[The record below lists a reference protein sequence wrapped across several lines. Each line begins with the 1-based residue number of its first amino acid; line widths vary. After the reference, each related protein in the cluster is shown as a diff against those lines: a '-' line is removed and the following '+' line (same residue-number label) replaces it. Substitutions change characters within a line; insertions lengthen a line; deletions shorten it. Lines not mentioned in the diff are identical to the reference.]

1 MSCEQTRAIAAELA
15 LGIADGEQRAQA
27 LRHLAECADCRRAVE
42 ELTAIADELLTLAPE
57 REPPA
62 GFESRVLA
70 RMQPAPEPARP
81 RRVRLWSRILV
92 PVGAAAAAALAALAI
107 ALGATSDD
115 RRLADHYRATLAAAN
130 GSSFE
135 AARLYAAGKTR
146 AGLVYGYR
154 GTPSWIFVATYNPY
168 HSTAYSVELVTNDGG
183 RVALPSLQLDPRTG
197 SAGQAIPLDLQDVT
211 AIRLIGPGRG
221 DVLEAQLTHDQ

>member
-1 MSCEQTRAIAAELA
+1 MSCEQTRALAAELA
-15 LGIADGEQRAQA
+15 LDIADGGQRAQA

-42 ELTAIADELLTLAPE
+42 ELTAVADELLMLAPE

-70 RMQPAPEPARP
+70 RMQPAPEPAAA
-81 RRVRLWSRILV
+81 RRRRGWFRVLV
-92 PVGAAAAAALAALAI
+92 PVSAAAAAALAAVAI

-115 RRLADHYRATLAAAN
+115 RHLAQHYRATLAAAH

-135 AARLYAAGKTR
+135 AARLDAAGRMR
-146 AGLVYGYR
+146 AGVVYGYR
-154 GTPSWIFVATYNPY
+154 GTPSWIFVATYKPY
-168 HSTAYSVELVTNDGG
+168 HSTAYSVELVTNGGG
-183 RVALPSLQLDPRTG
+183 RVALPSLRLDPRTG
-197 SAGQAIPLDLQDVT
+197 SAGQAIPLDLQDVS
-211 AIRLIGPGRG
+211 AVRLIGPRRG

>member
-42 ELTAIADELLTLAPE
+42 ELTAVADELLTLAPE

-62 GFESRVLA
+62 GFESRALA

-81 RRVRLWSRILV
+81 RRVRRWSRILV

-221 DVLEAQLTHDQ
+221 DVLEAHLTHDQ

>member
-27 LRHLAECADCRRAVE
+27 LRHLAECADCRRAVD
-42 ELTAIADELLTLAPE
+42 ELTVVADELLMLAPE

-70 RMQPAPEPARP
+70 RMQPAPEPAAARG
-81 RRVRLWSRILV
+81 RRGWFRVLV
-92 PVGAAAAAALAALAI
+92 PVSAAAAAALAI

-115 RRLADHYRATLAAAN
+115 RHLAQHYRATLAAAH

-135 AARLYAAGKTR
+135 AARLYAPGRMR
-146 AGLVYGYR
+146 AGVVYGYR
-154 GTPSWIFVATYNPY
+154 GTPSWIFVATYEPY
-168 HSTAYSVELVTNDGG
+168 HSTAYGAELVTNDGG
-183 RVALPSLQLDPRTG
+183 RVALPSLRLDPRNG
-197 SAGQAIPLDLQDVT
+197 SAGRAIPLDLQDV
-211 AIRLIGPGRG
+211 AALRLIGPGRG
-221 DVLEAQLTHDQ
+221 DVLEAQLTHDE